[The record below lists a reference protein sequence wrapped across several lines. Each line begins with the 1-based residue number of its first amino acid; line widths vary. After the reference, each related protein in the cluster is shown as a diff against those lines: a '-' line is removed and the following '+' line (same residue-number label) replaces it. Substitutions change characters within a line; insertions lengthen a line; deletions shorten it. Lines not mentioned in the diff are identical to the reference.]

1 MDIEYL
7 KSLFTQIEIER
18 YCFDDDNSDFDKTI
32 FIDKLISEF
41 DKFIKELY
49 TEIKLY
55 HSTNI
60 NYLLSQICLFFK
72 HTINLNC
79 LFFKHTINLNVN
91 YSISTNKNLSLKIEN
106 IIFISDNNNPINR
119 VITDMEQSF
128 EKLFLYILEIKKE
141 INSYITG
148 LKNYPYLHQYVN
160 ITDFEILL
168 HYSNIIE

>member
-60 NYLLSQICLFFK
+60 NYLLSQI
-72 HTINLNC
+72 C